1 MYKNR
6 TRLAT
11 TLYGYS
17 ACEFTAGFVLSWA
30 VPGPLAAHAAHF
42 TNRFRVCFAVAA
54 MSGVS
59 VLSPRIAAAVL
70 AICAGADGFATK
82 NASYAEAVD
91 AADRGAAAD
100 DADTVHADKNN
111 SESNDRSTT
120 EKVSLLASLHSS
132 LRRAAHTSDALR
144 RDAMQRARKV
154 RP

>member
-1 MYKNR
+1 MDGDFAA
-6 TRLAT
+6 LPI
-11 TLYGYS
+11 S
-17 ACEFTAGFVLSWA
+17 AEDS
-30 VPGPLAAHAAHF
+30 
-42 TNRFRVCFAVAA
+42 AVAFEPGE
-54 MSGVS
+54 S
-59 VLSPRIAAAVL
+59 IAAAVL
-70 AICAGADGFATK
+70 AISAGADGFATK

-111 SESNDRSTT
+111 AESNDRSTT